1 MWDNRPVEQKE
12 NIFLVPVKPVTQV
25 NGYECGV
32 ACVQTI
38 LGTKGLRSNRL
49 SLKKNLRTTRRYG
62 TLSENIKEILG
73 SYGLPTEEKFKAKL
87 SDIETALCK
96 GNLCLVAYQAW
107 GARKYYKKLQS
118 GHYSVVF
125 GFEKDYLWLADPFVK
140 GERVR
145 YKTGIR
151 KIRKTVFEERWMDED
166 GLDHWML
173 SV

>member
-1 MWDNRPVEQKE
+1 MATKKDK
-12 NIFLVPVKPVTQV
+12 ILLVPVKPVIQM

-38 LGTKGLRSNRL
+38 LGTRGLKSNRL
-49 SLKKNLRTTRRYG
+49 SLKKKLGTNRSYG
-62 TLSENIKEILG
+62 TLSGNIKNLLRDH
-73 SYGLPTEEKFKAKL
+73 GLKTKERFEAKIE
-87 SDIETALCK
+87 DIETELGK
-96 GNLCLVAYQAW
+96 GKLCLVAYQAW
-107 GARKYYKKLQS
+107 GKKKYYKKLQS

-145 YKTGIR
+145 YRRGVR
-151 KIRKTVFEERWMDED
+151 KIRKTVFEGRWMDAD

-173 SV
+173 AV